1 MKKKKI
7 ESGGKEIDE
16 KGETVQKVDDKKLMK
31 KENPFRKW
39 RKRRKKREIK
49 F

>member
-16 KGETVQKVDDKKLMK
+16 KEETVQKVEEKKLMK
-31 KENPFRKW
+31 KEKPYRKW
-39 RKRRKKREIK
+39 MIRN
-49 F
+49 